1 MYQSLYQV
9 NAYTYLVMGL
19 SLTGAVAAKR
29 FGFEPTTFIFAF
41 LAAPTMSFIQK
52 VEADNVKV
60 SAISQYI

>member
-1 MYQSLYQV
+1 
-9 NAYTYLVMGL
+9 MGL